1 VEIVAEVMGGVK
13 PAYDFVKACLENG
26 KSVCTSNKELVA
38 KHGAELLEI
47 AKQNKLNFL
56 FEASVGGGI
65 PIIRPLNQSLTA
77 DEIMEITGILNGT
90 TNYIL
95 TQMRDFGSDFDTVLK
110 EAQRLGYAERNP
122 EADVEG
128 YDACRKLAILSSL
141 MSGKQVD
148 FEQIYTEGITKVTTA
163 DFEYAKAAGM
173 TIKLLASAKVRED
186 GSVLAMVAPF
196 MIGKEH
202 PLAMVNDV
210 FNAVLVTGNMLGDAM
225 FYGKGAGKLAT
236 ASAVVSDVV
245 ECARNQDRTLTCV
258 WSQESAVVAPVEEVK
273 NRFFVRFSADME
285 QKARELFA
293 DASFMKLEGKEECA
307 CFSELMTEKEF
318 SAKCEALGEGL
329 MGRIRLA

>member
-1 VEIVAEVMGGVK
+1 VLGIV
-13 PAYDFVKACLENG
+13 
-26 KSVCTSNKELVA
+26 
-38 KHGAELLEI
+38 
-47 AKQNKLNFL
+47 
-56 FEASVGGGI
+56 
-65 PIIRPLNQSLTA
+65 
-77 DEIMEITGILNGT
+77 NGT

-95 TQMRDFGSDFDTVLK
+95 TKMEREGADYASALK
-110 EAQRLGYAERNP
+110 EAQELGYAERSP

-173 TIKLLASAKVRED
+173 TIKLLASGKVRED